1 MLEGPVYW
9 LVDLENTGSRWTSAA
24 NLFRSG
30 DTVVFFWSSKSC
42 DVAMKALPNA
52 PWLRY
57 MFVQCSN
64 GTLNALDFQLCAW
77 LGHMS
82 AQEPG
87 TSFAI
92 LSFDHGYKPLE
103 QFMDYCFNTRVI
115 LVDPTNKA
123 LGQAGVTLKSGMVA
137 KACNAVVIAQ
147 ACAGQEAQED
157 SLRKSIARIFPAGQS
172 QNAWA
177 VLSTYLKAKL

>member
-82 AQEPG
+82 TQEPG

-115 LVDPTNKA
+115 LVDPTSEPHHLN
-123 LGQAGVTLKSGMVA
+123 
-137 KACNAVVIAQ
+137 
-147 ACAGQEAQED
+147 
-157 SLRKSIARIFPAGQS
+157 P
-172 QNAWA
+172 
-177 VLSTYLKAKL
+177 